1 MNILV
6 EKLKDIKG
14 VSFVSI
20 IYTNQHNEKQQ
31 TVFNVGVDYS
41 SAKQKDLEYLQT
53 LNVSELNSTL
63 PIDVLEEAKQS
74 LISDFTKPP
83 KQDKESTYIS
93 LEKGLKMHKETNE
106 VYVFGMQIKKTV
118 LEEGEYKE
126 DTRKPLTRAKDEIRK
141 QLRTTKYRQFK
152 IDRAEQFKV
161 KGDTIVFG
169 EDSVD

>member
-1 MNILV
+1 MNQLV
-6 EKLKDIKG
+6 EKLKNIKG

-20 IYTNQHNEKQQ
+20 IYTNQQNEKQQ
-31 TVFNVGVDYS
+31 TIFNVGVDYS
-41 SAKQKDLEYLQT
+41 KAKQKDLEYLQT
-53 LNVSELNSTL
+53 LNVEELNSTL
-63 PIDVLEEAKQS
+63 PIDILEEAKQS
-74 LISDFTKPP
+74 LINDFTKPY
-83 KQDKESTYIS
+83 KAEKESPFIS
-93 LEKGLKMHKETNE
+93 LEKGLKMHRETNE

-141 QLRTTKYRQFK
+141 QLRSTKYRQFK

-169 EDSVD
+169 EDIVE